1 MPYTRGQSGYQAC
14 GEDPDTDRY
23 KQLPL
28 DAVHHHSAGIVMDA
42 RDMASRERV
51 GDHLGEPHPVSSAPE
66 YESSKFYEWTTSG
79 AETAALSQ
87 NANGYHPVT
96 VADDEKGPEANV
108 QSGFGDD
115 QAADWQQS
123 QGRDAAVSSSS
134 VNRLLHSS
142 LDNLHDLGRTAKARC
157 QNLIDFLQDSWLLE
171 TGACM
176 VALGLFIAEIVL
188 LRSFEKHQV
197 GKWPWGWS
205 LNSAV
210 ALLTTF
216 IEANLVFALTSCLGQ
231 MKWLWFSLDQGR
243 MKRLIWV
250 DLIAR
255 SNTPLGALS
264 LLLRPTTWRYV

>member
-23 KQLPL
+23 EQLPL

-42 RDMASRERV
+42 HDMASRERV
-51 GDHLGEPHPVSSAPE
+51 GDHSGEPHPVSSAPE

-87 NANGYHPVT
+87 NASGYHPVT